1 SFLIDAFTYLAGG
14 LRHNL
19 TMNSPLK
26 AICFNVV
33 LACLARLI
41 VRPTVEA
48 EGSGF
53 PEMKAMLFGKVLFNF
68 LTFRVLVSKALALS
82 LGVGAGLPLG
92 KEGPN
97 VHLAACVA
105 RVIHPSFFE
114 KRVHSSHGAHG
125 AGGSGVGSAVSKLL
139 LAACAVGV
147 GASFSAPIGG
157 VIFAL
162 ELMLPQTYDAFAY
175 WGCFTAGIIG
185 AITYAVERTLTSGGA
200 EILPLISSN

>member
-1 SFLIDAFTYLAGG
+1 
-14 LRHNL
+14 
-19 TMNSPLK
+19 
-26 AICFNVV
+26 
-33 LACLARLI
+33 
-41 VRPTVEA
+41 
-48 EGSGF
+48 
-53 PEMKAMLFGKVLFNF
+53 
-68 LTFRVLVSKALALS
+68 VLVSKALALS

-114 KRVHSSHGAHG
+114 KRVNSSHGAHG

-162 ELMLPQTYDAFAY
+162 ELMMPQTYDAFAY

-200 EILPLISSN
+200 EILPLISSNVPVSPI